1 MSAYGN
7 DSKDNVYFYMKEFLE
22 NGYSVSELI
31 DILADVTREHED
43 EDGDEDV

>member
-7 DSKDNVYFYMKEFLE
+7 DSKDNVYFHMKEFLE

-31 DILADVTREHED
+31 DILADVAREHED
-43 EDGDEDV
+43 EDGD

>member
-1 MSAYGN
+1 MSAYDN

-43 EDGDEDV
+43 EDDDEDV